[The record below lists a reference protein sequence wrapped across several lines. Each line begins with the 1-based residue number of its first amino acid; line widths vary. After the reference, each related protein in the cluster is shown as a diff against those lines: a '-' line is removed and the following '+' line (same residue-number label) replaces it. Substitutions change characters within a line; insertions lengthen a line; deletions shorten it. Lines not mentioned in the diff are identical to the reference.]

1 LVDDLLPAMMAKDQE
16 LQRFEKSIG
25 SVNNLH
31 RSLSSREETV
41 EHFREGAKYTGF
53 LEKLP
58 LQ

>member
-1 LVDDLLPAMMAKDQE
+1 VEDLLPTMMAKGQDQ
-16 LQRFEKSIG
+16 QPFKKNIG

-31 RSLSSREETV
+31 RSLSNREETG